1 MSRTIRPLTLRERSM
16 NKFIT
21 FEGVEGSGKS
31 TQLRRL
37 GEYLNGKN
45 IPVILTQEPSGT
57 PIGRKIGDILFDRGH
72 QAMCPETELF
82 LFFAAR
88 AQHVREVIQP
98 ALNDGKHVLC
108 DRFSDATFAYQAAGR
123 GLDFHFIKTV
133 NDYCAQQLK
142 PDLTLLFDLP
152 VETGLQRAG
161 RRDAQL
167 KDPSVADRFEKEKI
181 DFHNRVRQG
190 YLKICSSDPGR
201 FQVIDAARSVDEVAA
216 DVCRHVMAFIN
227 QQR

>member
-1 MSRTIRPLTLRERSM
+1 M

-31 TQLRRL
+31 TQVKLL
-37 GEYLNGKN
+37 GEYLTGKN
-45 IPVILTQEPSGT
+45 IPVLLTQEPSGT
-57 PIGRKIGDILFDRGH
+57 PIGRKIGDILFNRGH

-82 LFFAAR
+82 LFCAAR
-88 AQHVREVIQP
+88 AQHVREVVWP
-98 ALNDGKHVLC
+98 ALKEGQYVLC

-123 GLDFHFIKTV
+123 GLDLDFIRTI
-133 NDYCAQQLK
+133 NNYCAERLK

-161 RRDAQL
+161 QRDAEL
-167 KDPSVADRFEKEKI
+167 KDPSAADRFEKEKL

-190 YLKICSSDPGR
+190 YLSLCATEPGR
-201 FQVIDAARSVDEVAA
+201 FRVIDAARTVDMIAQETR
-216 DVCRHVMAFIN
+216 RHVMEFIN
-227 QQR
+227 RQS

>member
-1 MSRTIRPLTLRERSM
+1 M

-31 TQLRRL
+31 TQVKLL
-37 GEYLNGKN
+37 GEYLTGKN
-45 IPVILTQEPSGT
+45 IPVLLTQEPSGT
-57 PIGRKIGDILFDRGH
+57 PIGRKIGDILFNRSH

-82 LFFAAR
+82 LFCAAR
-88 AQHVREVIQP
+88 AQHVREVVWP
-98 ALNDGKHVLC
+98 ALKEGKYVLC

-123 GLDFHFIKTV
+123 GLDLDFIRTI
-133 NDYCAQQLK
+133 NNYCAEQLK

-161 RRDAQL
+161 QRDAEL
-167 KDPSVADRFEKEKI
+167 KDPSSADRFEKEKL

-190 YLKICSSDPGR
+190 YLSLCATEPGR
-201 FQVIDAARSVDEVAA
+201 FQVIDAARAVDMIAQ
-216 DVCRHVMAFIN
+216 DTRRHVMEFIN
-227 QQR
+227 RQS

>member
-1 MSRTIRPLTLRERSM
+1 M

-31 TQLRRL
+31 TQVKLL
-37 GEYLNGKN
+37 GEYLTGKN
-45 IPVILTQEPSGT
+45 IPVLLTQEPSGT
-57 PIGRKIGDILFDRGH
+57 PIGRKIGDILFNRGH

-82 LFFAAR
+82 LFCAAR
-88 AQHVREVIQP
+88 AQHVREVVWP
-98 ALNDGKHVLC
+98 ALKEGKYVLC

-123 GLDFHFIKTV
+123 GLDLDFIRTI
-133 NDYCAQQLK
+133 NNYCAERLK

-161 RRDAQL
+161 RRDAELQ
-167 KDPSVADRFEKEKI
+167 DPSSADRFEKEKL

-190 YLKICSSDPGR
+190 YLSLCATEPGR
-201 FQVIDAARSVDEVAA
+201 FRVIDAARTVDMIAQ
-216 DVCRHVMAFIN
+216 DTRRHVMEFIN
-227 QQR
+227 RQS